1 MLIRSTRNLLAALAC
16 ASALAIA
23 GCGGS
28 DSTTSTVPPSGTPTT
43 PEVKTVVITGV
54 AATGAAFTGGVVS
67 VIDSTGKVVG
77 TSQPVGDDGVYSV
90 TLADG
95 ATPPFV
101 LVASRTTSTGE
112 TQTLVSVVES
122 ASVTTANVTPIT
134 TLIASRL
141 SVSGDP
147 AKLAEELAASQV
159 QITPEE
165 VAATVQEVKAI
176 LEPLLAASGTTDFD
190 PLRDAFATNGSGYDQ
205 LLDSISVSI
214 VPAGTSANIEVAVK
228 SVGGEDANPPT
239 ITFSSDQTLD
249 TIVADN
255 QISST
260 GIGGTTIDSSSL
272 AEEGLS
278 VRIADLMQRIT
289 VCYALP
295 VEQRVSGTPDAF
307 GNVVGTAANV
317 IAPECRS
324 MFVDDDPALYKHNGG
339 IVQRTAFNQGAFASL
354 FRRGSTGLVW
364 SQGTYE
370 FTRANGDYVV
380 GYKIRDAQGGETFGA
395 LAVRKGNDGVLR
407 LIGNQYAYPGSIVAY
422 QQKRNFITLGQG
434 EYSYFS
440 TGYVPTVGN
449 LSANGSPVFD
459 RVIVTSPKG
468 KVLPPLR
475 PSAGQS
481 SLVFYRNGNATG
493 TTFLRVRSEY
503 VDGSTAR
510 PHPSQ
515 VEGAALVFAQT
526 ELTEEEL
533 VNTPSGGSWRFDYF
547 LAGNTGST
555 PDATQYYRSRSRAL
569 SIAEL
574 RTKGFAELNPALIA
588 DIQSGAEPDGQ
599 PFAGQLILAEGD
611 DGLIGVN
618 GGDGWSVLAGQMPPT
633 SITLYGSYNNVRFN
647 DSVSFSSTAR
657 SATVP
662 CSPQTP
668 QDLHCFNG
676 GPTFAGGAVLNG
688 LHLWASDATG
698 REYANFYAMYKLNL
712 AP

>member
-1 MLIRSTRNLLAALAC
+1 MIRSTRNLLAAIAC

-28 DSTTSTVPPSGTPTT
+28 DSTTSTAPPGSTPTT

-54 AATGAAFTGGVVS
+54 AATGAAFVGGVVS
-67 VIDSTGKVVG
+67 VVDSKGNVVG
-77 TSQPVGDDGVYSV
+77 TSLPVGDDGVYSV
-90 TLADG
+90 TLAEG

-101 LVASRTTSTGE
+101 LVASRTSSTGE

-122 ASVTTANVTPIT
+122 TDVTTANLTPIT

-141 SVSGDP
+141 SASGDP
-147 AKLAEELAASQV
+147 AKLAEELAANQV
-159 QITPEE
+159 QITPEG
-165 VAATVQEVKAI
+165 VAATVQEVKTI
-176 LEPLLAASGTTDFD
+176 LGPLLAASGTTEFD

-214 VPAGTSANIEVAVK
+214 VPSGASANIEVAVK

-239 ITFSSDQTLD
+239 INFSSDQTLD
-249 TIVADN
+249 TIVSDN

-272 AEEGLS
+272 AEDGLS

-289 VCYALP
+289 ACFALP
-295 VEQRVSGTPDAF
+295 VEQRVSGTPDSF

-317 IAPECRS
+317 TAPACRS
-324 MFVDDDPALYKHNGG
+324 MFVDDNPGLYKHNGVV
-339 IVQRTAFNQGAFASL
+339 VQRTASNQGAFASL
-354 FRRGSTGLVW
+354 FRGGSNGLVW
-364 SQGTYE
+364 SQGSYE

-380 GYKIRDAQGGETFGA
+380 GFKIRDAQRGETFGV
-395 LAVRKGNDGVLR
+395 LAVRKGDDGVLR
-407 LIGNQYAYPGSIVAY
+407 LIGNQYAYPGNIVGY
-422 QQKRNFITLGQG
+422 HQKRNFITLGQG
-434 EYSYFS
+434 QYSYFS

-449 LSANGSPVFD
+449 LSASGLPVFD

-468 KVLPPLR
+468 KVLPPLK

-481 SLVFYRNGNATG
+481 NLVFYLNSSPTG
-493 TTFLRVRSEY
+493 TSFLRLRSEY

-515 VEGAALVFAQT
+515 VESAAVVFAQT

-533 VNTPSGGSWRFDYF
+533 VNTPSGGTWRFDYF
-547 LAGNTGST
+547 LAGNTGGT

-574 RTKGFAELNPALIA
+574 RTKGFAELNPALVA
-588 DIQSGAEPDGQ
+588 DIESGAQADGQ
-599 PFAGQLILAEGD
+599 PFAGQLIFAEGE
-611 DGLIGVN
+611 DGYIGVN
-618 GGDGWSVLAGQMPPT
+618 GADGWSVLAGQMPPT

-647 DSVSFSSTAR
+647 DGVGFSSTAR

-662 CSPQTP
+662 CSPQTQ

-676 GPTFAGGAVLNG
+676 GPTFAEGAVLNG